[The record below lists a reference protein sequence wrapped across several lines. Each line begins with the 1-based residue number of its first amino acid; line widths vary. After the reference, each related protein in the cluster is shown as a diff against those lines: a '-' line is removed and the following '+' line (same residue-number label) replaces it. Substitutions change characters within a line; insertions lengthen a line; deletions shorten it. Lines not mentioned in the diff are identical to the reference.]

1 MVWLSRESYFGR
13 MGVYLAEMFPVPA
26 RLVSSALLYISF
38 VMLLSRIH
46 RVETSLSSLDTLVG
60 IWSLFSLML
69 ILRLMDELKDREIDL
84 ELFRDR
90 PLPSGKVLES
100 DIRLTLVGVIVLYVM
115 ANIWLGEVFLMALFV
130 LGYALL
136 MFKYFFIPRLLRK
149 HLLLNLATHNPIVAI
164 MLTYVVGIFAAQHG
178 FALRDLDWSS
188 SLLVI
193 AMYWSLFFAWEI
205 ARKIRSPE
213 EENAYVTYSQIF
225 GRLGAVLVAIGAQTI
240 AFGIGLYFYR
250 TLSLSTIF
258 LVILAAGYGMTVWG
272 HARFLMKPNPVTSRL
287 KPFAERYILTVLVAH
302 TIEHGLVA

>member
-1 MVWLSRESYFGR
+1 MVRLPGQGYFGR
-13 MGVYLAEMFPVPA
+13 MGVYLAEMFPIRV
-26 RLVSSALLYISF
+26 RLISSALLYVSF

-46 RVETSLSSLDTLVG
+46 GVETSLSSLDTLVG

-69 ILRLMDELKDREIDL
+69 ILRLMDELKDREIDF

-193 AMYWSLFFAWEI
+193 AIYWSLFFAWEI

-225 GRLGAVLVAIGAQTI
+225 GRLGAVVVALGAQTI
-240 AFGIGLYFYR
+240 GFGIGLYFYR

-258 LVILAAGYGMTVWG
+258 LAMLVAGYGMTVWG
-272 HARFLMKPNPVTSRL
+272 HARFLVDSNPVTSKL